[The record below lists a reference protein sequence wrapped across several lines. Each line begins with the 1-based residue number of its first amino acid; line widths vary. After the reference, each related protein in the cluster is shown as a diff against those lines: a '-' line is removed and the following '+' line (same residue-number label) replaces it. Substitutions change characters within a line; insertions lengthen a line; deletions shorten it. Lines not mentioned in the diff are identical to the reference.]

1 MVCVF
6 WCWIHVESSVLDDAH
21 MLLFRVFGF
30 NVAHDWKCIQL
41 IKTQYTL
48 YSYNTS
54 THPKQKRATHTVKTS
69 MPKTSRT
76 VEETEVGI
84 ILKEEVRKPTAFR
97 EVYAIQEPYVYAA
110 IVKEP
115 ETQKTLYE
123 VIEPT
128 LQPEEEKRLREIKQ
142 FLMEEVDVNL
152 KDIET
157 KEKAENYLKDKT
169 REIIKRYHIKVPAE
183 AIDKLVYYV
192 IRDFIGYGRIDPLM
206 KDHSIEDISA
216 DGVGI
221 PLYVWHRMYE
231 SLPTN
236 ILFKDETELDSFI
249 IRLAYLAG
257 KNISIASPILDASLP
272 EGSRIQLTY
281 GSEVTRRGSTFTIR
295 RFRVDPLS
303 ISDLISFKTI
313 SSEMAAYLW
322 YIIENRASVMI
333 AGGVASGKTTMLNC
347 LSMFIKPEMKVVS
360 VEDTQELNLPHEN
373 WIPSVVRLGFGH
385 EDKRSG
391 SITLFD
397 LLKAAVRQRPDY
409 IIVGEVR
416 GEEAYTLFQ
425 AMATGHLGMC
435 TIHAESVEAVINRLE
450 SEPMNIPK
458 PLIAMTD
465 VIMVMSRT
473 EIEGRPARK
482 TTAAAEV
489 IDLDPKTNN
498 IRTNAIFTWNQ
509 KEDTFVF
516 SGHSSILEEHMKK
529 LGITEEDIRSE
540 LNARKTV
547 LEWMVQKG
555 IRRYLDVA
563 NVIREYCTNPKRVFQ
578 KARVGLK

>member
-1 MVCVF
+1 MP
-6 WCWIHVESSVLDDAH
+6 E
-21 MLLFRVFGF
+21 
-30 NVAHDWKCIQL
+30 
-41 IKTQYTL
+41 T
-48 YSYNTS
+48 
-54 THPKQKRATHTVKTS
+54 PKI
-69 MPKTSRT
+69 
-76 VEETEVGI
+76 VEETEASI
-84 ILKEEVRKPTAFR
+84 ILKEEGRKTAAFR
-97 EVYAIQEPYVYAA
+97 EVYPIQEPYVYAA

-115 ETQKTLYE
+115 KTQKTLYE
-123 VIEPT
+123 IIEPT
-128 LQPEEEKRLREIKQ
+128 LHAEEEKQLQEIKN

-152 KDIET
+152 KEIET
-157 KEKAENYLKDKT
+157 KEKAENYLKEKT
-169 REIIKRYHIKVPAE
+169 RGIIKKYRIKVASK
-183 AIDKLVYYV
+183 AVDKLVYYV
-192 IRDFIGYGRIDPLM
+192 IRDFLGYGKIDPLM
-206 KDHSIEDISA
+206 KDHLIEDISA
-216 DGVGI
+216 DGVNI
-221 PLYVWHRMYE
+221 PLYVWHRVYE

-236 ILFKDETELDSFI
+236 IIFKGETELDSFI
-249 IRLAYLAG
+249 IRMAYLAG

-281 GSEVTRRGSTFTIR
+281 GNEVTRRGSTFTIR
-295 RFRVDPLS
+295 RFRVDPLT
-303 ISDLISFKTI
+303 ISDLLALKTI

-322 YIIENRASVMI
+322 YIIENRASVMV

-385 EDKRSG
+385 EDKKSG
-391 SITLFD
+391 TITLFD

-458 PLIAMTD
+458 PLIAMMD
-465 VIMVMSRT
+465 VIMVMART
-473 EIEGRPARK
+473 EIEGRPIRK
-482 TTAAAEV
+482 ATAAAEV
-489 IDLDPKTNN
+489 LELDPKTKQILTNN
-498 IRTNAIFTWNQ
+498 IFAWDQ
-509 KEDTFVF
+509 KEDRFTML
-516 SGHSSILEEHMKK
+516 GHSAILEDHRKK
-529 LGITEEDIRSE
+529 LGISEADVESE

-547 LEWMVQKG
+547 LRWMVQKG
-555 IRRYLDVA
+555 IRRYMDVA
-563 NVIREYCTNPKRVFQ
+563 NVIREYYANPKRVLQ